1 MNDQEIE
8 LEDIN
13 FSKQIVVE
21 NNIEQKI
28 NNDLFSLGDY
38 NTKATE
44 FEQKKNDDND
54 NLLVS
59 KELFDAMMSELH
71 PFWGYSVFDLF
82 THIRN
87 WFKRPFTTSDEKKG
101 EDEKP

>member
-28 NNDLFSLGDY
+28 NNDLLVDFDKDFS
-38 NTKATE
+38 
-44 FEQKKNDDND
+44 FFSF
-54 NLLVS
+54 VS
-59 KELFDAMMSELH
+59 HFKELLSN
-71 PFWGYSVFDLF
+71 SVLSCAF
-82 THIRN
+82 I
-87 WFKRPFTTSDEKKG
+87 
-101 EDEKP
+101 